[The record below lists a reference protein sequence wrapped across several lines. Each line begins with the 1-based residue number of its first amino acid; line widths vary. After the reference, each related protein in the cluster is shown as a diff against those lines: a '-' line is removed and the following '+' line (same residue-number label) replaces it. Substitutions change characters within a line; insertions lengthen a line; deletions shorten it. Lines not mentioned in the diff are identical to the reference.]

1 MAHADVW
8 VAQGFCT
15 KEGGKVR
22 ISRVG
27 GGIEGNGG
35 WVRILQT
42 LDRGT
47 TLALRAFVWS
57 FAVQIR
63 SVCMHVYT
71 KVLMKCAI
79 CRQVFAL

>member
-1 MAHADVW
+1 MFGLLKGSAQKREAKLEFRGW
-8 VAQGFCT
+8 VAGLR
-15 KEGGKVR
+15 EM
-22 ISRVG
+22 
-27 GGIEGNGG
+27 G